1 MNKGD
6 NGVMDINKADF
17 WTIIKFGNLQEFL
30 EKLNLEN
37 KSIDEVVNSTD
48 KNGISLLEK
57 SLISKKFDIANYL
70 LDNNANVNIISN
82 EGCNELHYLAANI
95 NCIGAVDLAYKL
107 VEMDVD
113 LNLKDK
119 KFANSAIM
127 SLCQE
132 VLKERTKEGIDLI
145 LKCLEKRPDFND
157 LNNFGYSLKRIIEER
172 GTEDMKKVMEAIN

>member
-1 MNKGD
+1 
-6 NGVMDINKADF
+6 MDINKADF
-17 WTIIKFGNLQEFL
+17 WTIIKFGNLKEFL
-30 EKLNLEN
+30 EKLNIEN
-37 KSIDEVVNSTD
+37 KSINEVVNSID

-57 SLISKKFDIANYL
+57 SLISRKFDIAKFL

-107 VEMDVD
+107 VDMGVD

-119 KFANSAIM
+119 KFANSAIL

-132 VLKERTKEGIDLI
+132 VLKKRTNEGNLLI
-145 LKCLEKRPDFND
+145 VKCLERRPNFND
-157 LNNFGYSLKRIIEER
+157 LNKFGYSLKQIIEER
-172 GTEDMKKVMEAIN
+172 GTEDMKKVMEEIS